1 MLVAVIDDM
10 LIDFVHNGKRVI
22 LDAQLG
28 NELQLVIGED
38 LAGRVRWVADQNG
51 LRALL
56 ERVFQ
61 HICVEIELRRYQ
73 RNENRLTVSHDG
85 LRAVILKIRGEH
97 DDLVAGVRQGKDR
110 VDHGLGRADGHDDV
124 RIRVNGNAHEPAA
137 LAADRAAEIRR
148 AHRDRVLVNRAEL
161 PVRLKEQLARVLFQL
176 KTWGMA
182 EIFLAGVLVSFVK
195 LMAYGSIGVG
205 SSFLPWCLF
214 CVLQLRAF
222 QCVDRRWLW
231 DDIAPMPELRQP
243 LKPGVTGIRQGLR
256 SCSCCTA
263 ILPAD
268 EPVCPRCSTKGYVR
282 RRNSLQ
288 WTLALL
294 VTSIMLYLPANILP
308 IMVTDLLGS
317 KMPSTI
323 LAGVILLWSEGS
335 YPVAA
340 VIFLASIM
348 VPTLKMIAIAWL
360 CWDAKGHGKRDSE
373 RMHLIYEVVEF
384 VGRWSMIDVFVIA
397 VLSALV
403 RMGGLMSI
411 YPAMG
416 ALMFAL
422 VVIMTMFSA
431 MTFDPRLSWDRQP
444 ESEHE
449 ES

>member
-1 MLVAVIDDM
+1 
-10 LIDFVHNGKRVI
+10 
-22 LDAQLG
+22 
-28 NELQLVIGED
+28 
-38 LAGRVRWVADQNG
+38 
-51 LRALL
+51 
-56 ERVFQ
+56 
-61 HICVEIELRRYQ
+61 
-73 RNENRLTVSHDG
+73 
-85 LRAVILKIRGEH
+85 
-97 DDLVAGVRQGKDR
+97 
-110 VDHGLGRADGHDDV
+110 
-124 RIRVNGNAHEPAA
+124 
-137 LAADRAAEIRR
+137 
-148 AHRDRVLVNRAEL
+148 
-161 PVRLKEQLARVLFQL
+161 
-176 KTWGMA
+176 
-182 EIFLAGVLVSFVK
+182 
-195 LMAYGSIGVG
+195 
-205 SSFLPWCLF
+205 
-214 CVLQLRAF
+214 
-222 QCVDRRWLW
+222 
-231 DDIAPMPELRQP
+231 
-243 LKPGVTGIRQGLR
+243 
-256 SCSCCTA
+256 
-263 ILPAD
+263 
-268 EPVCPRCSTKGYVR
+268 
-282 RRNSLQ
+282 
-288 WTLALL
+288 
-294 VTSIMLYLPANILP
+294 MLYLPANILP

-431 MTFDPRLSWDRQP
+431 MTFDPRLSWDRHP

>member
-1 MLVAVIDDM
+1 MCDQHHAAQHILCPQCDMLVALPHLEHRDKANCPRCGTTLTTAWDEPRQRPTAYVLVALFM
-10 LIDFVHNGKRVI
+10 LV
-22 LDAQLG
+22 
-28 NELQLVIGED
+28 
-38 LAGRVRWVADQNG
+38 LANLFPFISMNVAG
-51 LRALL
+51 
-56 ERVFQ
+56 VSS
-61 HICVEIELRRYQ
+61 EIELLEIPGVMFSEDYASLGTFFLLFVQ
-73 RNENRLTVSHDG
+73 LVPAFCLIT
-85 LRAVILKIRGEH
+85 IL
-97 DDLVAGVRQGKDR
+97 L
-110 VDHGLGRADGHDDV
+110 
-124 RIRVNGNAHEPAA
+124 
-137 LAADRAAEIRR
+137 
-148 AHRDRVLVNRAEL
+148 LVNRVRMPL
-161 PVRLKEQLARVLFQL
+161 RLKVVLARILFTL

-195 LMAYGSIGVG
+195 LMAYGDIGVG

-214 CVLQLRAF
+214 CLLQLRTL

-231 DDIAPMPELRQP
+231 DDIAPMPKLEQP

-256 SCSCCTA
+256 SCACCTA

-268 EPVCPRCSTKGYVR
+268 QLECPRCHSKGHVR
-282 RRNSLQ
+282 RKNSLQ
-288 WTLALL
+288 WTMALL
-294 VTSIMLYLPANILP
+294 VTSILLYLPANILP
-308 IMVTDLLGS
+308 IMITDLLGD

-323 LAGVILLWSEGS
+323 LAGVVLLWSEGS
-335 YPVAA
+335 YPVAM

-360 CWDAKGHGKRDSE
+360 CLDANGMKRKHRDSE

-403 RMGGLMSI
+403 RIGGLMNI
-411 YPAMG
+411 YPAIG

-431 MTFDPRLSWDRQP
+431 MTFDPRLSWDREP
-444 ESEHE
+444 ESSHE